1 VTGPA
6 APVTSLGPED
16 PGPSK
21 PRQAG
26 RAIGRAA
33 IVIGALTAAARIIG
47 FGRQL
52 VFAHTV
58 GASCLGTAY
67 TTANQVPN
75 IIYDIVLGGALTSVM
90 VPVLAGPARRAA
102 TDPDSRAEAGR
113 IASALITWTV
123 AILVPVSVILAAVAG
138 PVVSLLVPAA
148 PGCAHADVVSVAA
161 GMLAVFAPQILLYGL
176 AVVLYGMLQA
186 HRRFAA
192 PALAPVLSSLVVIA
206 AYEAFVPL
214 GQAHT
219 QQLSGLSTAAQLT
232 LSLGTT
238 AGVAALVLTALPPAL
253 RLRIR
258 MRPALRF
265 PAGVARRAGGLA
277 AVGITALIAQDAA
290 TVVVIRLANGH
301 GGNGAI
307 VLYNYGWQ
315 AFVVPYAVLAIPIA
329 ISAFP
334 VLSTSAGAPFDE
346 TAASSARAVL
356 LVSWLGAA
364 MLAGA
369 AVPAARMFISHQP
382 VQARQL
388 AFTFAAFAPGLVG
401 YGLVACLS
409 RVLLADRRHRV
420 TGVAMAG
427 GWLLVIVADVIG
439 VGLVGSRWVVPVLGV
454 GNTIGLAI
462 SAIALAVAVR
472 RARGPAALRGTPRA
486 AAAGLAGAV
495 AGAVAGAAVSVTVPV
510 SGFLLNGCLALIAC
524 ACAIAVF
531 GLTSLVLDGGDTRAV
546 LARVAR
552 RTVS

>member
-6 APVTSLGPED
+6 APVTRRGPED
-16 PGPSK
+16 PPPGS
-21 PRQAG
+21 PR
-26 RAIGRAA
+26 RAARSIGRAA
-33 IVIGALTAAARIIG
+33 ILIGALTAAARIVG

-90 VPVLAGPARRAA
+90 VPVLAGPAQRSAA
-102 TDPDSRAEAGR
+102 GHGGAADTSR
-113 IASALITWTV
+113 IASALLTWTV
-123 AILVPVSVILAAVAG
+123 AILVPVSVILAVVAG
-138 PVVSLLVPAA
+138 PVVSLLVPGA
-148 PGCAHADVVSVAA
+148 PGCARAEVVAVGAR
-161 GMLAVFAPQILLYGL
+161 MLAVFAPQILLYGL
-176 AVVLYGMLQA
+176 AVVLYGLLQA
-186 HRRFAA
+186 HRKFAA

-214 GQAHT
+214 GHAQT
-219 QQLSGLSTAAQLT
+219 QQLSGLSAAAQLT
-232 LSLGTT
+232 LSAGTT

-253 RLRIR
+253 RLRLR
-258 MRPALRF
+258 LRPALRF
-265 PAGVARRAGGLA
+265 PAGIARRAGGLA

-334 VLSTSAGAPFDE
+334 VLSTTAGASFDE
-346 TAASSARAVL
+346 TAATSTRAVL

-382 VQARQL
+382 GQARQL

-409 RVLLADRRHRV
+409 RVLLADRRHWV
-420 TGVAMAG
+420 TGAAMAG
-427 GWLLVIVADVIG
+427 GWLLVIAADIIG
-439 VGLVGSRWVVPVLGV
+439 VGLVGGRWVVPVLGL
-454 GNTIGLAI
+454 GNTAGLAI
-462 SAIALAVAVR
+462 AAVALVTAVG
-472 RARGPAALRGTPRA
+472 RARGPAALRGAPRA

-495 AGAVAGAAVSVTVPV
+495 AGAVAGAAVAGALPV
-510 SGFLLNGCLALIAC
+510 SGFLLNGCLAVIAC
-524 ACAIAVF
+524 GCAAAAF
-531 GLTSLVLDGGDTRAV
+531 GVVSLALDGGDTRAV
-546 LARVAR
+546 LARVIR
-552 RTVS
+552 RTAA